1 MARHLDYM
9 KQISPYSLSSNERL
23 DRRLTKADFWLGAV
37 RIEHQ
42 FYELG
47 QACAN
52 ACDIALAHLDARMSV
67 QDVPYDILRA
77 RLLDQGAVLDVH
89 SVGKPDFSLV

>member
-1 MARHLDYM
+1 MWDTVFITIFYLCGFV
-9 KQISPYSLSSNERL
+9 
-23 DRRLTKADFWLGAV
+23 ADFLGAV

-52 ACDIALAHLDARMSV
+52 ACDIALAGSGHMPV
-67 QDVPYDILRA
+67 QDVPYKILRE
-77 RLLDQGAVLDVH
+77 RLLDQGAVLDV
-89 SVGKPDFSLV
+89 SLVGKPDFSVL

>member
-1 MARHLDYM
+1 MSWRLLVQALLALDTVCF
-9 KQISPYSLSSNERL
+9 KPRNPIWLK
-23 DRRLTKADFWLGAV
+23 LTIHLGAV

-52 ACDIALAHLDARMSV
+52 ACDIALNDVGTQGSV
-67 QDVPYDILRA
+67 QDVPYSVLRE
-77 RLLDQGAVLDVH
+77 RLLDQEAVLDV
-89 SVGKPDFSLV
+89 SLVGKPDFSLL

>member
-1 MARHLDYM
+1 MA
-9 KQISPYSLSSNERL
+9 
-23 DRRLTKADFWLGAV
+23 GAV

-52 ACDIALAHLDARMSV
+52 ACDIALGDLHSHAPV
-67 QDVPYDILRA
+67 QDVSYDVLRK
-77 RLLDQGAVLDVH
+77 RLLEQEAVLDV
-89 SVGKPDFSLV
+89 SIVGKPDFSLL